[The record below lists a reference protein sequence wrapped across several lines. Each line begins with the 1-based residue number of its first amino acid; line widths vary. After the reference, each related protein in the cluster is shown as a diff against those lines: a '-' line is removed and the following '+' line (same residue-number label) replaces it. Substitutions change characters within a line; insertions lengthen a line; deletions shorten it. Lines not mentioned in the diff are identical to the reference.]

1 MKKYLVLIVSIILL
15 VLVFIN
21 SWYSDYLFDSLFI
34 FAIIPSIILF
44 VVYII
49 CLIVS
54 IKGLV
59 KTFEIVNLFSIIIL
73 IIIGFIVL
81 LFPFREMKTNLE
93 FKKYE
98 KDRLKIIQMIKNN
111 KLEADD
117 IGNVKLPSEYKNIS
131 TSGEIYIYQNNND
144 GQVIGFWIFR
154 GMLSGSV
161 QLVYSTGGE
170 KLIRTKETSHQI
182 VGVKKLKDNWYYVE
196 TNY

>member
-34 FAIIPSIILF
+34 FAIIPSVILF

-49 CLIVS
+49 CLILS

-59 KTFEIVNLFSIIIL
+59 KTFETVNLFSIIIL

-81 LFPFREMKTNLE
+81 MFPFREIKTNLE

-111 KLEADD
+111 ILEVDD

-131 TSGEIYIYQNNND
+131 TSGEIYIYQNNSD
-144 GQVIGFWIFR
+144 DQVIGFWIYR

-161 QLVYSTGGE
+161 QLIYSTGGG
-170 KLIRTKETSHQI
+170 KLIRTNETSHQI
-182 VGVKKLKDNWYYVE
+182 ISIKKLKNNWYYVE
-196 TNY
+196 TDY

>member
-21 SWYSDYLFDSLFI
+21 CWYSDYLFDSLFI
-34 FAIIPSIILF
+34 FAIIPSVILF

-59 KTFEIVNLFSIIIL
+59 KTFEIVNLFSIIAL
-73 IIIGFIVL
+73 IIIGFMVL
-81 LFPFREMKTNLE
+81 KFPFREIKTNLE
-93 FKKYE
+93 FKTYE

-154 GMLSGSV
+154 GMLSGSI
-161 QLVYSTGGE
+161 QLVYSTGRE
-170 KLIRTKETSHQI
+170 KLIRTNETGHQI